1 MAVYPPKEEREAP
14 ILERGAIAWVR
25 HNLLSSPFN
34 VFFTALGIYILYL
47 VIPPFVHWAVLDA
60 NFSGTSKA
68 DCTGDGAC
76 WIFIREKLNMFMFG
90 FYPQESLWRPKSA
103 IGAIVAIL
111 LFAKLFRGAHMV
123 KIALFVIYPF
133 FAYTLLHG
141 GHFGL
146 EIVETTKWG
155 GLLLT
160 LVISSV
166 GIILSFPIGIL
177 LALGRQSKLPIIK
190 SLSVFYIEFV
200 RGVPL
205 ITVLFMASVVLPLFF
220 PEGVDFNKLARAL
233 IGITLFEAAYVAE
246 NIRSGFQAI
255 PKGQYEAA
263 DAIGLSYWQKM
274 GLVILP
280 QAIKVTIPNLVGT
293 FISLFKDTSLVMII
307 GLFDLL
313 SMVNVTANDRDWLG
327 METEGYVFA
336 AFIFWIFT
344 FSMSFYS
351 KRVEKRLDTNKGNG

>member
-1 MAVYPPKEEREAP
+1 MAVYPIKPSKEP
-14 ILERGAIAWVR
+14 PLLERGVIAWIR
-25 HNLLSSPFN
+25 KNLLSSPFN
-34 VFFTALGIYILYL
+34 ILFTILGLAILYMI
-47 VIPPFVHWAVLDA
+47 IPPFIKWAFIDA
-60 NFSGTSKA
+60 NFAGHTKA

-76 WIFIREKLNMFMFG
+76 WVFIKEKLNMFLFG
-90 FYPQESLWRPKSA
+90 FYPQDMLWRPK
-103 IGAIVAIL
+103 L
-111 LFAKLFRGAHMV
+111 LLASLLALIAFAKFVPGWNKVKLFLIVVFPIFGF
-123 KIALFVIYPF
+123 II
-133 FAYTLLHG
+133 LHG
-141 GHFGL
+141 GYFNL
-146 EIVETTKWG
+146 PVVETSKWG

-160 LVISSV
+160 LIIASV
-166 GIILSFPIGIL
+166 GIVLSFPIGVI

-190 SLSVFYIEFV
+190 SLSIFYIELI

-220 PEGVDFNKLARAL
+220 PEGVDFDKLARAL

-263 DAIGLSYWQKM
+263 DALGLSYWQKM

-313 SMVNVTANDRDWLG
+313 SMVTVAANDRDWLG
-327 METEGYVFA
+327 METEGYVFVA
-336 AFIFWIFT
+336 LIFWIFT
-344 FSMSFYS
+344 FSMSMYS
-351 KRVEKRLDTNKGNG
+351 KILEKKLDTNKS

>member
-1 MAVYPPKEEREAP
+1 
-14 ILERGAIAWVR
+14 
-25 HNLLSSPFN
+25 
-34 VFFTALGIYILYL
+34 
-47 VIPPFVHWAVLDA
+47 
-60 NFSGTSKA
+60 
-68 DCTGDGAC
+68 
-76 WIFIREKLNMFMFG
+76 
-90 FYPQESLWRPKSA
+90 
-103 IGAIVAIL
+103 
-111 LFAKLFRGAHMV
+111 
-123 KIALFVIYPF
+123 
-133 FAYTLLHG
+133 
-141 GHFGL
+141 
-146 EIVETTKWG
+146 VETSKWG

-160 LVISSV
+160 LVIASV
-166 GIILSFPIGIL
+166 GIVMSFPIGIL

-220 PEGVDFNKLARAL
+220 PEGVNFDKLARAL

-263 DAIGLSYWQKM
+263 DALGLSYWQKM
-274 GLVILP
+274 ALVILP

-313 SMVNVTANDRDWLG
+313 AMVNVTSNDRDWLG
-327 METEGYVFA
+327 MDTEGYVFV

-344 FSMSFYS
+344 FSMSMYS
-351 KRVEKRLDTNKGNG
+351 KRLEKKLNTDKGK

>member
-1 MAVYPPKEEREAP
+1 MAVYPLKPVKEP
-14 ILERGAIAWVR
+14 PLLERGAIAWVR
-25 HNLLSSPFN
+25 KNLLSSPFN
-34 VFFTALGIYILYL
+34 ILFTILGIAILYMI
-47 VIPPFVHWAVLDA
+47 IPPFVKWAFIDA
-60 NFSGTSKA
+60 NFAGHTKA

-76 WIFIREKLNMFMFG
+76 WVFIKEKLNMFMFG
-90 FYPQESLWRPKSA
+90 FYPHEEIWRPKVVIA
-103 IGAIVAIL
+103 TIIALVAFAKFVPNLNKLKLLLIVAFPVFAFIML
-111 LFAKLFRGAHMV
+111 L
-123 KIALFVIYPF
+123 
-133 FAYTLLHG
+133 G
-141 GHFGL
+141 GYFGL
-146 EIVETTKWG
+146 SVVETSKWG

-160 LVISSV
+160 LVLASV
-166 GIILSFPIGIL
+166 GIVLSFPIGII

-190 SLSVFYIEFV
+190 SLSVFYIELI

-220 PEGVDFNKLARAL
+220 PEGVDFDKLARAL
-233 IGITLFEAAYVAE
+233 IGITFFEAAYVAE

-263 DAIGLSYWQKM
+263 DALGLSYWQKM

-313 SMVNVTANDRDWLG
+313 SMVTVTANDRDWLG
-327 METEGYVFA
+327 METEGYVFVA
-336 AFIFWIFT
+336 LIFWVFT
-344 FSMSFYS
+344 FGMSMYS
-351 KRVEKRLDTNKGNG
+351 KRLEKKLDTSNS

>member
-1 MAVYPPKEEREAP
+1 MAVYPPQPAKEPP
-14 ILERGAIAWVR
+14 ISARGPIAWIR
-25 HNLLSSPFN
+25 QNLLSSPYN
-34 VFFTALGIYILYL
+34 IAFTILGLAILYWT
-47 VIPPFVHWAVLDA
+47 VPPFLKWAVIDA
-60 NFSGTSKA
+60 HFAGDSKSA
-68 DCTGDGAC
+68 CTGGGAC
-76 WIFIREKLNMFMFG
+76 WVFIKEKLDMFLFG
-90 FYPQESLWRPKSA
+90 FYPYDQLWRPKSVFA
-103 IGAIVAIL
+103 AVLALGA
-111 LFAKLFRGAHMV
+111 FAKFVPGLHRLKLTLIVLFPV
-123 KIALFVIYPF
+123 
-133 FAYTLLHG
+133 FAYLMLHG

-146 EIVETTKWG
+146 SLVETSKWG

-160 LVISSV
+160 LVIASV
-166 GIILSFPIGIL
+166 GIVLSFPIGIL

-220 PEGVDFNKLARAL
+220 PEGVNFDKLARAL
-233 IGITLFEAAYVAE
+233 IGITFFEAAYVAE

-263 DAIGLSYWQKM
+263 DALGLSYWQKM

-313 SMVNVTANDRDWLG
+313 AMVNVTANDRDWLG
-327 METEGYVFA
+327 MDTEGYVFV

-344 FSMSFYS
+344 FSMSMYS
-351 KRVEKRLDTNKGNG
+351 KRLEKRLDTNNK

>member
-1 MAVYPPKEEREAP
+1 MVYPPKHSKEP
-14 ILERGAIAWVR
+14 PVLERGAIAWIR

-34 VFFTALGIYILYL
+34 IAFTILGIAILYMI
-47 VIPPFVHWAVLDA
+47 IPPFIHWAFIDA
-60 NFSGTSKA
+60 TFIGHSKS

-76 WIFIREKLNMFMFG
+76 WVFIKEKLNMFMFG
-90 FYPQESLWRPKSA
+90 FYPQNELYRPK
-103 IGAIVAIL
+103 IVIAS
-111 LFAKLFRGAHMV
+111 LFALLAFLKFFKGKSII
-123 KIALFVIYPF
+123 KISLIVIYPI
-133 FAYTLLHG
+133 FAFIMLHG
-141 GHFGL
+141 GYFGMP
-146 EIVETTKWG
+146 IIETQKWG

-160 LVISSV
+160 LVIATV
-166 GIILSFPIGIL
+166 GIVLSFPIGIL

-190 SLSVFYIEFV
+190 SLSIFYIEFV

-220 PEGVDFNKLARAL
+220 PEGVNFDKLARAL

-263 DAIGLSYWQKM
+263 DSLGLTYWQKM
-274 GLVILP
+274 ALVILP
-280 QAIKVTIPNLVGT
+280 QAIRITIPNLVGT

-313 SMVNVTANDRDWLG
+313 AMVTVTANDRDWLG
-327 METEGYVFA
+327 MDTEGYVFV
-336 AFIFWIFT
+336 AFVFWIFT
-344 FSMSFYS
+344 FSMSRYS
-351 KRVEKRLDTNKGNG
+351 KYLEKKLDTSKGR

>member
-1 MAVYPPKEEREAP
+1 MAVYPPKPAKEP
-14 ILERGAIAWVR
+14 PLLERGPIAWVR
-25 HNLLSSPFN
+25 HHLLSSPFN
-34 VFFTALGIYILYL
+34 IAFTLLGLAILYMI
-47 VIPPFVHWAVLDA
+47 IPPFVKWALIDA
-60 NFSGTSKA
+60 HFVGSSKA
-68 DCTGDGAC
+68 DCGGGGAC
-76 WIFIREKLNMFMFG
+76 WIFIREKLNMFLFG
-90 FYPQESLWRPKSA
+90 FYPQDQLWRPKLA
-103 IGAIVAIL
+103 IAAIL
-111 LFAKLFRGAHMV
+111 ALGAFAKFV
-123 KIALFVIYPF
+123 KGLSKLKLALIVLYPF
-133 FAYTLLHG
+133 FAYELLHG

-146 EIVETTKWG
+146 SVVETTKWG

-160 LVISSV
+160 LVIATV
-166 GIILSFPIGIL
+166 GITLSFPIGIL

-220 PEGVDFNKLARAL
+220 PEGVNFNKLARAL

-263 DAIGLSYWQKM
+263 DALGLGYWQKM
-274 GLVILP
+274 ALVILP

-313 SMVNVTANDRDWLG
+313 AMVTVTANDRDWLG
-327 METEGYVFA
+327 MDTEGYVFV
-336 AFIFWIFT
+336 AFVFWIFT
-344 FSMSFYS
+344 FSMSMYS
-351 KRVEKRLDTNKGNG
+351 KRLEKKLNTDKGK

>member
-1 MAVYPPKEEREAP
+1 MVYPPKHAKEPP
-14 ILERGAIAWVR
+14 ILERGAIAWIR

-34 VFFTALGIYILYL
+34 IAFTILGIAILYMI
-47 VIPPFVHWAVLDA
+47 IPPFIHWAFLDA
-60 NFSGTSKA
+60 TFAGHSKS

-76 WIFIREKLNMFMFG
+76 WVFVKEKLNMFMFG
-90 FYPQESLWRPKSA
+90 FYPHEQLYRPK
-103 IGAIVAIL
+103 IVIASL
-111 LFAKLFRGAHMV
+111 LGLLAFSKFFKGRGVIKLALIVIFPIFAFIM
-123 KIALFVIYPF
+123 
-133 FAYTLLHG
+133 LHG
-141 GHFGL
+141 GYFGMP
-146 EIVETTKWG
+146 IVETQKWG

-160 LVISSV
+160 LVIASV
-166 GIILSFPIGIL
+166 GIVLSFPLGIL
-177 LALGRQSKLPIIK
+177 LSLGRQSKLPIIK
-190 SLSVFYIEFV
+190 SLSIFYIEFV

-220 PEGVDFNKLARAL
+220 PEGVNFDKLARAL

-263 DAIGLSYWQKM
+263 DALGLSYWQKM

-280 QAIKVTIPNLVGT
+280 QAIRITIPNLVGT

-313 SMVNVTANDRDWLG
+313 AMVTVTANDRDWLG
-327 METEGYVFA
+327 MDTEGYVFV
-336 AFIFWIFT
+336 AFVFWIFT
-344 FSMSFYS
+344 FSMSRYS
-351 KRVEKRLDTNKGNG
+351 KYLENKLDTSKGR

>member
-1 MAVYPPKEEREAP
+1 MAVYPTIPPKEP
-14 ILERGAIAWVR
+14 PLGERGAIAWVR
-25 HNLLSSPFN
+25 HNLLSSPYN
-34 VFFTALGIYILYL
+34 IAFTILGIGILYL
-47 VIPPFVHWAVLDA
+47 IIPPFVKWAFLNA
-60 NFSGTSKA
+60 TWTGHSKA
-68 DCTGDGAC
+68 DCHPGGAC
-76 WIFIREKLNMFMFG
+76 WIFIRAKLDMFFFG
-90 FYPQESLWRPKSA
+90 FYPHDQLWRPKTVIA
-103 IGAIVAIL
+103 TIVALVAASKFIKG
-111 LFAKLFRGAHMV
+111 FNKL
-123 KIALFVIYPF
+123 KIALIVMFPIY
-133 FAYTLLHG
+133 AYILLRG
-141 GHFGL
+141 GYFGL
-146 EIVETTKWG
+146 SPVETSKWG

-160 LVISSV
+160 LVIASV
-166 GIILSFPIGIL
+166 GIVLSFPIGIV

-190 SLSVFYIEFV
+190 SMSVFYIEFV

-220 PEGVDFNKLARAL
+220 PEGVNFNKLARAL

-263 DAIGLSYWQKM
+263 DSLGLSYWQKM

-313 SMVNVTANDRDWLG
+313 AMVTVTANDRDWLG
-327 METEGYVFA
+327 MDTEGYVFA

-344 FSMSFYS
+344 FSMSMYS
-351 KRVEKRLDTNKGNG
+351 KRLEKKLDTSKGK

>member
-1 MAVYPPKEEREAP
+1 MVYPPKHSKEP
-14 ILERGAIAWVR
+14 PVLERGAIAWIR

-34 VFFTALGIYILYL
+34 IAFTILGIAILYMI
-47 VIPPFVHWAVLDA
+47 IPPFIHWAFIDA
-60 NFSGTSKA
+60 TFVGHSKS

-76 WIFIREKLNMFMFG
+76 WVFVKEKLNMFMFG
-90 FYPQESLWRPKSA
+90 FYPHKELYRPK
-103 IGAIVAIL
+103 IVIVSL
-111 LFAKLFRGAHMV
+111 LALLAFSKFFKGKGIIKL
-123 KIALFVIYPF
+123 ALIVIYPI
-133 FAYTLLHG
+133 FAFIMLHG
-141 GHFGL
+141 GYFGMP
-146 EIVETTKWG
+146 IVETQKWG

-160 LVISSV
+160 LVIATV
-166 GIILSFPIGIL
+166 GIVLSFPLGIF

-190 SLSVFYIEFV
+190 SLSIFYIEFV

-220 PEGVDFNKLARAL
+220 PEGVNFDKLARAL

-263 DAIGLSYWQKM
+263 DSLGLTYWQKM
-274 GLVILP
+274 ALVILP
-280 QAIKVTIPNLVGT
+280 QAIRITIPNLVGT

-313 SMVNVTANDRDWLG
+313 AMVTVTANDRDWLG
-327 METEGYVFA
+327 MDTEGYVFV
-336 AFIFWIFT
+336 AFVFWIFT
-344 FSMSFYS
+344 FSMSRYS
-351 KRVEKRLDTNKGNG
+351 KYLEKKLDTSKGR

>member
-1 MAVYPPKEEREAP
+1 MAVYPIKPAKEP
-14 ILERGAIAWVR
+14 PLLDRGIIAWIR

-34 VFFTALGIYILYL
+34 ILFTILGLAILYWI
-47 VIPPFVHWAVLDA
+47 IPPFVKWAFIDA
-60 NFSGTSKA
+60 NFVGHSKS

-76 WIFIREKLNMFMFG
+76 WIFVKAKLDMFLFG
-90 FYPQESLWRPKSA
+90 FYPSNELWRPKVV
-103 IGAIVAIL
+103 IGSILALVA
-111 LFAKLFRGAHMV
+111 FAKFVPNLH
-123 KIALFVIYPF
+123 KLKLLLIAIFPF
-133 FAYTLLHG
+133 FAFIMLHG
-141 GHFGL
+141 GYAGL
-146 EIVETTKWG
+146 SLVETSKWG

-160 LVISSV
+160 LVIASV

-190 SLSVFYIEFV
+190 SLSIFYIEFV

-220 PEGVDFNKLARAL
+220 PEGVNFDKLARAL

-255 PKGQYEAA
+255 PKGQYEAS
-263 DAIGLSYWQKM
+263 DALGLSYWQKM

-313 SMVNVTANDRDWLG
+313 AMVNVTSNDRDWLG
-327 METEGYVFA
+327 MDTEGYVFV
-336 AFIFWIFT
+336 AFVFWIFT
-344 FSMSFYS
+344 FSMSMYS
-351 KRVEKRLDTNKGNG
+351 KYLEKKLNTNKGK

>member
-1 MAVYPPKEEREAP
+1 MAVYSRKETRLPPLK
-14 ILERGAIAWVR
+14 ERGIVAWVR
-25 HNLLSSPFN
+25 KNLLSSPFN
-34 VFFTALGIYILYL
+34 IAFTILGIAILYMI
-47 VIPPFVHWAVLDA
+47 IPPFIKWAFIDA
-60 NFSGTSKA
+60 NFAGHTKA

-76 WIFIREKLNMFMFG
+76 WVFIKEKINLFFFG
-90 FYPQESLWRPKSA
+90 FYPQAELWRAKSVIA
-103 IGAIVAIL
+103 IFLSLLAFFNFVKGFHKVKIFLILLLPIVAYI
-111 LFAKLFRGAHMV
+111 
-123 KIALFVIYPF
+123 
-133 FAYTLLHG
+133 LLHG
-141 GHFGL
+141 GYFGL
-146 EIVETTKWG
+146 KVVPTTKWG

-160 LVISSV
+160 LVIASV
-166 GIILSFPIGIL
+166 GIVLSFPIGII

-190 SLSVFYIEFV
+190 SLSIFYIEFI

-220 PEGVDFNKLARAL
+220 PEGINFDKLARAL

-263 DAIGLSYWQKM
+263 DSLGLSYWQKM

-313 SMVNVTANDRDWLG
+313 AIVNVAANDRDWLG
-327 METEGYVFA
+327 MDTEGYVFV

-344 FSMSFYS
+344 FSMSMYS
-351 KRVEKRLDTNKGNG
+351 KYLEKKLDTNKR